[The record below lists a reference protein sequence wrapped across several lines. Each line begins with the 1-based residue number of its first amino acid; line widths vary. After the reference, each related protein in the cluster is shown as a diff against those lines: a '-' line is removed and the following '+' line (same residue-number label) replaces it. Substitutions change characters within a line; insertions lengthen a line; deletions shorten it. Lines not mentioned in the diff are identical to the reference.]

1 MKSWAQRWPWSHHP
15 RGGSGREEEET
26 LLWVY
31 YNTILSDPDPCLKAF
46 CIRSV
51 LGIRIPVL
59 RFSTQKDNLSIGR
72 YIVKMSPHV
81 NKQGTSTVLSN
92 PPVIFNN

>member
-1 MKSWAQRWPWSHHP
+1 MGILQYNSF
-15 RGGSGREEEET
+15 GSGSLFKG
-26 LLWVY
+26 LLH
-31 YNTILSDPDPCLKAF
+31 PDSYSEYESRYLDFQHKK
-46 CIRSV
+46 IH
-51 LGIRIPVL
+51 
-59 RFSTQKDNLSIGR
+59 LSIGR